1 MRAIVETIT
10 TTVYNFN
17 ELSDNAKEKVK
28 EQYLNGQDAEF
39 FYEDSMTY
47 INELFPNSKL
57 DIQFSLGYCQGDG
70 FNIYGE
76 ISFFDL
82 MKNLKDKFTEKEKR
96 FLEWAFNESG
106 INSYTMRMNNHYCY
120 CNAFLHEF
128 TRDVFYE
135 LDYYRMKNI
144 KKDILDKFDTEA
156 RYYIGH
162 ICKEFENDG
171 YDYFYEVSNEELEDW
186 ADANGYEFT
195 EDGNIY

>member
-1 MRAIVETIT
+1 MRTITETIT

-17 ELSDNAKEKVK
+17 ELSNNAKEKVK
-28 EQYLNGQDAEF
+28 EWYLNGQDAEF
-39 FYEDSMTY
+39 FYEDSMAY
-47 INELFPNSKL
+47 INELFPNSEL

-70 FNIYGE
+70 FNIYGK

-128 TRDVFYE
+128 TEDVFYE

-144 KKDILDKFDTEA
+144 KKDILDKFNTEA

-171 YDYFYEVSNEELEDW
+171 YNYFYEVSNEELEDW

-195 EDGNIY
+195 ENGNIY

>member
-1 MRAIVETIT
+1 MRAITETIT
-10 TTVYNFN
+10 TMVYNFN

-28 EQYLNGQDAEF
+28 EWYLNGQDAEF
-39 FYEDSMTY
+39 FYEDSMAY
-47 INELFPNSKL
+47 INELFPNSEL

-106 INSYTMRMNNHYCY
+106 INSYTMRMNNRYCY

-128 TRDVFYE
+128 TEDVFYE

-144 KKDILDKFDTEA
+144 KKDILDKFDKEA

>member
-1 MRAIVETIT
+1 VRTITETIT

-17 ELSDNAKEKVK
+17 ELSNNAKEKVK
-28 EQYLNGQDAEF
+28 EWYLNGQDAEF
-39 FYEDSMTY
+39 FYEDSMAY

-106 INSYTMRMNNHYCY
+106 INSYTMQMNNHYYY

-128 TRDVFYE
+128 TEDVFYE

-144 KKDILDKFDTEA
+144 KKDILDKFNTEA
-156 RYYIGH
+156 RYYIGY

>member
-1 MRAIVETIT
+1 MRAITETIT
-10 TTVYNFN
+10 TMVYNFN

-28 EQYLNGQDAEF
+28 EWYLNGQDAEF
-39 FYEDSMTY
+39 FYEDSMAY
-47 INELFPNSKL
+47 INELFPNSEL

-82 MKNLKDKFTEKEKR
+82 MKNLKNKFTEKEKK

-128 TRDVFYE
+128 TENVFYE
-135 LDYYRMKNI
+135 LDYYRMRNI
-144 KKDILDKFDTEA
+144 KKDILDKFNTEA

-171 YDYFYEVSNEELEDW
+171 YNYFYEVSNEELEDW

-195 EDGNIY
+195 ENGNIY

>member
-1 MRAIVETIT
+1 MRAITETIT
-10 TTVYNFN
+10 TMVYNFN

-28 EQYLNGQDAEF
+28 EWYLNGQDAEF
-39 FYEDSMTY
+39 FYEDSMAY
-47 INELFPNSKL
+47 INELFPNSEL

-76 ISFFDL
+76 ISFSDL
-82 MKNLKDKFTEKEKR
+82 MENLKDRFTEKEKR

-128 TRDVFYE
+128 TEDVFYE

-144 KKDILDKFDTEA
+144 KKDILDKFNTEA
-156 RYYIGH
+156 RYYIEH

-171 YDYFYEVSNEELEDW
+171 YDYFYEISNEELEDW

>member
-1 MRAIVETIT
+1 MRTITETIT

-17 ELSDNAKEKVK
+17 ELSNNAKEKVK
-28 EQYLNGQDAEF
+28 EWYLNGQDAEF
-39 FYEDSMTY
+39 FYEDSMAY
-47 INELFPNSKL
+47 INELFPNSEL

-82 MKNLKDKFTEKEKR
+82 IKNLKDKFTEKEKR

-106 INSYTMRMNNHYCY
+106 INSYTMQMNNHYCY

-128 TRDVFYE
+128 TEDVFYE

-144 KKDILDKFDTEA
+144 KKDILDKFNTEA

-171 YDYFYEVSNEELEDW
+171 YDYFYEISNEELEDW
-186 ADANGYEFT
+186 ADANEYEFT